1 MYKLL
6 LAAILGLAVL
16 QSASAQAIM
25 TQDLAS
31 RYGIPVHVSGINS
44 DADDYGPRFD
54 PVGGSIYLTSERSGT
69 AAIYVVRTGNGQGTS
84 LFDDASV
91 TNVGGTLNETGKH
104 RAFASFS
111 ASGDAVAAAYI
122 MRSARPQVGIIS
134 VLRDGAQLNA
144 GLPIEIMNGEFFCS
158 HPTLSASGTRMIVA
172 RDQREDGNGL
182 DLYISERMSGGEWS
196 TPSPLSSVIN
206 STGNEMTPVFIGNDS
221 LLFAS
226 DGYGGRG
233 GMDLFLT
240 VYEDGTWQEPTPLDW
255 LNTEFDETDACML
268 ADGTLLFASNRPGGR
283 GGLDIYVVRRKE
295 D

>member
-6 LAAILGLAVL
+6 VVAAFSLAAARLV
-16 QSASAQAIM
+16 SAQAIM

-31 RYGIPVHVSGINS
+31 RYGVPVHAATLSS

-54 PVGGSIYLTSERSGT
+54 PIGESLYFTSERSGT
-69 AAIYVVRTGNGQGTS
+69 SAIYAVRIMRGQLPGS
-84 LFDDASV
+84 FDDIPV
-91 TNVGGTLNETGKH
+91 LRVDGTLNENGKH

-134 VLRDGAQLNA
+134 VHRDGSQLNA
-144 GLPIEIMNGEFFCS
+144 GLPIEIMNGDFFCS
-158 HPTLSASGTRMIVA
+158 HPTLSSNGMRMVVA
-172 RDQREDGNGL
+172 RDRRDDGNGM

-196 TPSPLSSVIN
+196 APSPISSVIN
-206 STGNEMTPVFIGNDS
+206 STGNEMTPVFVGNDS

-240 VYEDGTWQEPTPLDW
+240 VYEDGIWQEPTPLDW

-268 ADGTLLFASNRPGGR
+268 ADGTLLFASNRPGGL
-283 GGLDIYVVRRKE
+283 GGLDLYVVRPKE